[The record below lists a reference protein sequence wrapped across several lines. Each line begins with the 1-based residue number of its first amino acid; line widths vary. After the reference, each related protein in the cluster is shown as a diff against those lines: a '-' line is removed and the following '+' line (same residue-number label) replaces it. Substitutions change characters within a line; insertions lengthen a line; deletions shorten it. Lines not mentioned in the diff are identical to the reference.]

1 MFAQTVAKG
10 RGELLDIEA
19 ALETEAAVFRGV
31 EAVTAGL
38 ADAVSD
44 PRSAFRAF
52 AEGRHDPGAITFL
65 HATTRIPK
73 SQTRKE
79 TTMNP
84 NSEPAD
90 ETASEAPAVQT
101 QAQTPT
107 EAAEPLAATP
117 SQPRSQPAIPDT
129 PNAAVPDADAIR
141 AQAAEVAQ
149 VCAQAARLGVSI
161 DTADAVK
168 RGLKPDAL
176 RSQVLDN
183 LAAASDAALIVATA
197 PAAAAV
203 KDSPLVAA
211 AKKAAA
217 EART

>member
-1 MFAQTVAKG
+1 MK
-10 RGELLDIEA
+10 
-19 ALETEAAVFRGV
+19 
-31 EAVTAGL
+31 
-38 ADAVSD
+38 
-44 PRSAFRAF
+44 
-52 AEGRHDPGAITFL
+52 
-65 HATTRIPK
+65 
-73 SQTRKE
+73 
-79 TTMNP
+79 P

-90 ETASEAPAVQT
+90 ETPA
-101 QAQTPT
+101 AQTPT
-107 EAAEPLAATP
+107 EAAAPLAPTP
-117 SQPRSQPAIPDT
+117 SQPAIPDT
-129 PNAAVPDADAIR
+129 PNAAAPDADAIR

-149 VCAQAARLGVSI
+149 ICAQAARLGVSI

-197 PAAAAV
+197 PAAAAA

-217 EART
+217 DARS